1 MRHYLPS
8 LGALLSGA
16 LGVLAFSPFDYWPLA
31 ILSLFGLYA
40 VTQKLTPG
48 QAARRGF
55 IWAMGLYLPGLWWIH
70 NSMTLFGGLP
80 LLAAFLLVA
89 LLAAYLSLYTAA
101 AVGLAQRLAPTP
113 RWRALLVL
121 PALLILADWLRGWVL
136 TGFPWLWFG
145 YSQLEGPLAGLA
157 PILGVQGISWLLTF
171 SAGALWL
178 VVRRRPGWSWWP
190 GFAAII
196 LWAAAFGSGFIHWV
210 TPTQTSRFALIQGN
224 IEQSLKWVPGQL
236 ELSLERYLGLTLPQ
250 RQVDVVIWPESALP
264 ASEQQLAPWLQQ
276 VDLLMRERNQSLI
289 TGLVSQPSSGDVY
302 NSVITLGRNAIPYEL
317 EHSNRYY
324 KQQLVP
330 VGEFVPFGDLLRPL
344 APFFDL
350 PMSSFS
356 RGEAGQPDLNAAG
369 RNLSV
374 AICYEVA
381 FPSLVRS
388 NMKPDTDYL
397 LTLSNDTW
405 FGQSIGPWQHQQIA
419 RMRALELGRPLIR
432 ATNNGVTLVTDE
444 KGRIVDSLPQFEP
457 GVLSTEVTGMTG
469 LTPYARFGSTPLAVW
484 LVFSV
489 LVGVI
494 LGQRQH
500 RGRQQQLAAKEN
512 LRMKARS

>member
-1 MRHYLPS
+1 MRHYLPA

-31 ILSLFGLYA
+31 LVSLCGLYA
-40 VTQKLTPG
+40 VTQNLGPVT
-48 QAARRGF
+48 AAKRGF

-70 NSMTLFGGLP
+70 NSMTLFGGIPLP
-80 LLAAFLLVA
+80 VAFVLVA

-101 AVGLAQRLAPTP
+101 AVWLAQRLVPSP

-121 PALLILADWLRGWVL
+121 PALLVLADWLRGWVL

-157 PILGVQGISWLLTF
+157 PVMGVQGISWLLSF
-171 SAGALWL
+171 SAAALWL
-178 VVRRRPGWSWWP
+178 LLRHRPTWWP
-190 GFAAII
+190 GLTALL
-196 LWAAAFGSGFIHWV
+196 LWGIAFGAGFVQWV
-210 TPTQTSRFALIQGN
+210 TPTQSSRFALVQGN
-224 IEQSLKWVPGQL
+224 IEQSLKWIPGQL
-236 ELSLERYLGLTLPQ
+236 ELSLERYIGLTLPE
-250 RQVDVVIWPESALP
+250 RNAEVVIWPESALP
-264 ASEQQLAPWLQQ
+264 ASEQRLAPWLAQ
-276 VDLLMRERNQSLI
+276 VDQLMRERGQSLI
-289 TGLVSQPSSGDVY
+289 TGTVSRPDTDEVY
-302 NSVITLGRNAIPYEL
+302 NAVITLGRNAIPYQP

-330 VGEFVPFGDLLRPL
+330 IGEFVPFGSLLRPL
-344 APFFDL
+344 APFFNL

-356 RGEAGQPDLNAAG
+356 RGEAGQPDLNAG
-369 RNLSV
+369 DRHLSV

-381 FPSLVRS
+381 FPGLVRN

-444 KGRIVDSLPQFEP
+444 KGRITDSLPQFEA
-457 GVLSTEVTGMTG
+457 GVLRTEVTGMAG
-469 LTPYARFGSTPLAVW
+469 LTPYARFGSTPLVVW
-484 LVFSV
+484 L
-489 LVGVI
+489 LVSAT
-494 LGQRQH
+494 LATTLSRRQY
-500 RGRQQQLAAKEN
+500 RWRQQKQAAKEN
-512 LRMKARS
+512 LRVKARS

>member
-1 MRHYLPS
+1 MRHYLPA

-31 ILSLFGLYA
+31 LVSLFGLYA
-40 VTQKLTPG
+40 VTQNLGPVT
-48 QAARRGF
+48 AAKRGF
-55 IWAMGLYLPGLWWIH
+55 IWAMGFYLPGLWWIH
-70 NSMTLFGGLP
+70 NSMTMFGGIP
-80 LLAAFLLVA
+80 LAVAFVLVA
-89 LLAAYLSLYTAA
+89 VLAAYLSFYTAA
-101 AVGLAQRLAPTP
+101 AVWLAQRLVPSP

-121 PALLILADWLRGWVL
+121 PALLVLADWLRGWVL

-157 PILGVQGISWLLTF
+157 PIMGVQGISWLLSF
-171 SAGALWL
+171 SAAALWL
-178 VVRRRPGWSWWP
+178 LLRRRPAWWP
-190 GFAAII
+190 GLTALL
-196 LWAAAFGSGFIHWV
+196 LWGIAFGAGFMQWV
-210 TPTQTSRFALIQGN
+210 TPTQSSRFALVQGN
-224 IEQSLKWVPGQL
+224 IEQSLKWIPGQL
-236 ELSLERYLGLTLPQ
+236 ELSLERYITLTLPE
-250 RQVDVVIWPESALP
+250 RDADVVIWPESALP
-264 ASEQQLAPWLQQ
+264 ASEQRLAPWLAQ
-276 VDLLMRERNQSLI
+276 VDQLMRERGQSLI
-289 TGLVSQPSSGDVY
+289 TGTVSRPDSDQVY
-302 NSVITLGRNAIPYEL
+302 NAVITLGRNAITYQS

-330 VGEFVPFGDLLRPL
+330 VGEFVPFGSVLRPL
-344 APFFDL
+344 APFFNL

-369 RNLSV
+369 RHLSV

-381 FPSLVRS
+381 FPGLVRN

-444 KGRIVDSLPQFEP
+444 KGRITDSLPQFEA
-457 GVLSTEVTGMTG
+457 GVLRTEVTGMTG
-469 LTPYARFGSTPLAVW
+469 LTPYARFGSTPLLVW
-484 LVFSV
+484 L
-489 LVGVI
+489 LVSAT
-494 LGQRQH
+494 LAATLSRRQY
-500 RGRQQQLAAKEN
+500 RWRQQKQAAKEN
-512 LRMKARS
+512 LRVKARS

>member
-1 MRHYLPS
+1 MRHYLPMF
-8 LGALLSGA
+8 GALLSGA

-31 ILSLFGLYA
+31 LVSLLGLYA
-40 VTQKLTPG
+40 VTQSVSPAP
-48 QAARRGF
+48 AARRGF

-70 NSMTLFGGLP
+70 NSMTLFGGIPLP
-80 LLAAFLLVA
+80 VAFLLVA

-101 AVGLAQRLAPTP
+101 ALWLTRKLVPSSPLG
-113 RWRALLVL
+113 ALLVL
-121 PALLILADWLRGWVL
+121 PVLLVVADWLRGWVL

-157 PILGVQGISWLLTF
+157 PIMGVQGISWLLTF
-171 SAGALWL
+171 SAAALWL
-178 VVRRRPGWSWWP
+178 LLQHRPSWWP
-190 GFAAII
+190 SLAALA
-196 LWAAAFGSGFIHWV
+196 LWGMAFGAGFIQWV
-210 TPTQTSRFALIQGN
+210 TPTQSSRFALIQGN
-224 IEQSLKWVPGQL
+224 IEQSLKWIPGQL
-236 ELSLERYLGLTLPQ
+236 ELSLERYLGLTLPE
-250 RQVDVVIWPESALP
+250 RDAEVVIWPESALP
-264 ASEQQLAPWLQQ
+264 ASEQHLAPWLEQ
-276 VDLLMRERNQSLI
+276 VDLLMRERGQSLI
-289 TGLVSQPSSGDVY
+289 TGTVSRPDTDEVY
-302 NSVITLGRNAIPYEL
+302 NAVITLGRNAISYQP

-330 VGEFVPFGDLLRPL
+330 VGEFVPFGSLLRPL

-356 RGEAGQPDLNAAG
+356 RGDAGQPDLNAAG
-369 RNLSV
+369 RHLSV

-381 FPSLVRS
+381 FPGLVRD

-444 KGRIVDSLPQFEP
+444 KGRITASLPQFEA
-457 GVLSTEVTGMTG
+457 GVLRTEVTGMTG
-469 LTPYARFGSTPLAVW
+469 LTPYARFGSTPLLIW
-484 LVFSV
+484 L
-489 LVGVI
+489 LVIAALGI
-494 LGQRQH
+494 LQGRRQYRWQQRQ
-500 RGRQQQLAAKEN
+500 QKLNAKER
-512 LRMKARS
+512 LKVKARS

>member
-1 MRHYLPS
+1 MRHYLPIF
-8 LGALLSGA
+8 GALLSGA
-16 LGVLAFSPFDYWPLA
+16 LGVLAFSPFGYWPFA
-31 ILSLFGLYA
+31 VVSLFGLYA
-40 VTQKLTPG
+40 VTQKQPHR
-48 QAARRGF
+48 QAAKRGF

-70 NSMTLFGGLP
+70 NSMTIFGGLP
-80 LLAAFLLVA
+80 LWAAFLLVA

-101 AVGLAQRLAPTP
+101 AVWLAQRLVPTP

-145 YSQLEGPLAGLA
+145 YSQLDGPLAGLA
-157 PILGVQGISWLLTF
+157 PIIGVQGISWLLTF
-171 SAGALWL
+171 SAAALWL
-178 VVRRRPGWSWWP
+178 GVRRNSRWFWWP
-190 GFAAII
+190 GLGALM
-196 LWAAAFGSGFIHWV
+196 LWAAAFATNYIQWV
-210 TPTQTSRFALIQGN
+210 TPTQSSRFALVQGN

-236 ELSLERYLGLTLPQ
+236 ELSLERYMTLTLPE
-250 RQVDVVIWPESALP
+250 RQADVVIWPESALP

-276 VDLLMRERNQSLI
+276 VDLLMRERNQSLV

-302 NSVITLGRNAIPYEL
+302 NSVITLGKNVIPYEL

-324 KQQLVP
+324 KQHLVP
-330 VGEFVPFGDLLRPL
+330 VGEFMPFGDLLRPL
-344 APFFDL
+344 APFFNL

-356 RGEAGQPDLNAAG
+356 RGASGQSDLTAAG
-369 RNLSV
+369 RQLSV

-381 FPSLVRS
+381 FPSLVRN

-432 ATNNGVTLVTDE
+432 ATNNGVTLITDE
-444 KGRIVDSLPQFEP
+444 KGRVMSSLPQFES
-457 GVLSTEVTGMTG
+457 GVLNAQVMGMTG
-469 LTPYARFGSTPLAVW
+469 LTPYARFGSTPLLAW
-484 LVFSV
+484 LLISGLF
-489 LVGVI
+489 GATQ
-494 LGQRQH
+494 GRRQH
-500 RGRQQQLAAKEN
+500 RGRQRKLAAKEN
-512 LRMKARS
+512 LRVKARS